1 MKKYIWLAAILLL
14 LSSCDAVQTT
24 EVPSSEITS
33 EASDPASSS
42 SEPADEE
49 EEEDKFPGFDKIPGG
64 IIYTGSQ
71 NGSYLLN
78 ANGLVDMGNLTLTY
92 NAADKLKAYYIKSS
106 AGSADGDTALFDSS
120 GNQLSEYDSRTIQ
133 MVAGDY
139 IIRGNYEITE
149 SDGYIFSTDVAFI
162 DLATG
167 ETVWEPGRCVIR
179 SLDNER
185 LTVCVQQEPDAVPK
199 VLVVSIDD
207 LSVIKEFE
215 GYYGT
220 SGSWQYAPIPDN
232 SLLLFDEGADK
243 IWLYD
248 LNREEMY
255 PDYRRVVGDAVLLG
269 NEGDYRLLL
278 PDGDQLPVNDGMEYW
293 YWSDGVKYWQE
304 SDGSYYCTA
313 TCYDDMIMPVQYV
326 QCDDYNQQYIIV
338 CLLDGTLDILSQD
351 GELVRNVEPE
361 EGIESFSVGDGWV
374 MQRSETGAGLLAPD
388 GREYQFEGLMNIWPL
403 CEVDGQ
409 QYFSAQQNDY
419 TMSVV
424 DKDGNL
430 LISGLSSV
438 YAPSKEAGLLVV
450 MEDERVGLMD
460 LEGNWLW
467 REPEMA

>member
-1 MKKYIWLAAILLL
+1 MKKYIWIAALLLL
-14 LSSCDAVQTT
+14 LSSCEPVQPT
-24 EVPSSEITS
+24 EVPSSEVS
-33 EASDPASSS
+33 AEASDPSSS
-42 SEPADEE
+42 TSEETEE
-49 EEEDKFPGFDKIPGG
+49 AEKIPGFDKIPGG

-78 ANGLVDMGNLTLTY
+78 ADGLVDMGNLTLTY
-92 NAADKLKAYYIKSS
+92 NAADRTKAYYVKSS
-106 AGSADGDTALFDSS
+106 DGSADGETALFDSS
-120 GNQLSEYDSRTIQ
+120 GNQLSEYEARTIQ

-139 IIRGNYEITE
+139 FVRGNYEITE

-179 SLDNER
+179 KLDSER
-185 LTVCVQQEPDAVPK
+185 LTVCIQQEPDAVPK
-199 VLVVSIDD
+199 ALVVSIDD

-220 SGSWQYAPIPDN
+220 SGSWQYAPVPDN
-232 SLLLFDEGADK
+232 SLLLFDMDYES
-243 IWLYD
+243 IQLYD
-248 LNREEMY
+248 LSRDELY
-255 PDYRRVVGDAVLLG
+255 PDYQRVVGDAVLLG
-269 NEGDYRLLL
+269 NEGNYRLLL
-278 PDGDQLPVNDGMEYW
+278 PDGELMPVNDGMEYW
-293 YWSDGVKYWQE
+293 YWSEGVKYWQE
-304 SDGSYYCTA
+304 SDGGYYCTA
-313 TCYDDMIMPVQYV
+313 ACYNDMIMPVQYV
-326 QCDDYNQQYIIV
+326 QCDDYNDQYIIV
-338 CLLDGTLDILSQD
+338 CLEDGTLDILTQD
-351 GELVRNVEPE
+351 GELLSHIEPE

-374 MQRSETGAGLLAPD
+374 MRRSETGAGLLAPD
-388 GREYQFEGLMNIWPL
+388 GREYQFDGLMNIWPL
-403 CEVDGQ
+403 CESDGQ

-438 YAPSKEAGLLVV
+438 YAPSAEAGLLVV

-467 REPEMA
+467 REPEWV